1 MSNVIQMK
9 EFILTSNGL
18 EEVTGD
24 SYPLGTRLYY
34 GNAATPPKLKTI
46 VEQGELSDRA
56 IDEDGYSSWLSHG
69 AHKAIGGFS
78 LADLPLATPEE
89 IEALKVKA
97 TAYKERKTQEQ
108 SKREADSNAYKA
120 LALEKIE
127 NRPVNKKGK
136 RAVGVILL
144 EFHKTQSDSMTDYY
158 GYGRG
163 RSIVL
168 GWTFSERNNF
178 NEMRN
183 LARLLVGGPNELF
196 EVGGLPTHPD
206 NWEECR
212 ENYSGGGGFYLSQE
226 GYRHNTGWNVKKV
239 VFGDCTK
246 YCDGFDDPLAFPKK

>member
-18 EEVTGD
+18 EEVTTD
-24 SYPLGTRLYY
+24 AYPLGTRLYY

-46 VEQGELSDRA
+46 VEQGELADRA
-56 IDEDGYSSWLSHG
+56 IDESGYESRLSHG
-69 AHKAIGGFS
+69 AHKALGGFS

-97 TAYKERKTQEQ
+97 TAYKEQKTKEHNERQAKE
-108 SKREADSNAYKA
+108 NAYKA

-127 NRPVNKKGK
+127 NRPANKKGK
-136 RAVGVILL
+136 QAVGVILL
-144 EFHKTQSDSMTDYY
+144 EFHKTKSDSMTDYY
-158 GYGRG
+158 GYERG

-178 NEMRN
+178 NEMRK
-183 LARLLVGGPNELF
+183 LARLLPREVF

-206 NWEECR
+206 NWHECR

-226 GYRHNTGWNVKKV
+226 GCRNRTGWNVKKV
-239 VFGDCTK
+239 VFGNYTK